1 VTDDRERLRVGPL
14 MAQIEGDVRSRLQ
27 QRLVSRGVTEYTDSG
42 LFERVYALL
51 QHTADRHRTDALLL
65 PELIGDDVE
74 WKLEPNLKL
83 SSHRPV
89 VGRAIV
95 FAKRRLV
102 LPLTRWLFDY
112 TQANFRRQQQLN
124 VVLLACLEE
133 LAVENAR
140 LRRDLTVRSDGSS
153 AT

>member
-1 VTDDRERLRVGPL
+1 MTDDREPLRVGPL
-14 MAQIEGDVRSRLQ
+14 MAQIERDVRSRLQ
-27 QRLVSRGVTEYTDSG
+27 QRLVDRGAIEYADSG
-42 LFERVYALL
+42 LFDRVHALL
-51 QHTADRHRTDALLL
+51 QRAADRCRTDVLLF

-74 WKLEPNLKL
+74 WKLEPNLKV

-102 LPLTRWLFDY
+102 LPLTRWLFEY
-112 TQANFRRQQQLN
+112 TQANFKRQQHLN
-124 VVLLACLEE
+124 VLLLACLEE

-140 LRRDLTVRSDGSS
+140 LRRDLTVRSDVSS
-153 AT
+153 QT